1 MPNNNVTTLWNGSE
15 QMTGQDAANT
25 ADAII
30 YHTPGGGVSTVQQA
44 LDNSSSSVPVG
55 SVMTFDGSVLPGG
68 YEPYQT
74 QEQRDIATLNDNLAQ
89 TPITVGGE
97 TLSTIDDK
105 LNYLLEGKQ
114 TFDIIAFEQLR
125 ASGTQNYSIN
135 SNYKYILHVINMY
148 AQATYNN
155 NCTLATIENGN
166 ITYYNHGTTYQTITL
181 SSDTLTIHEG
191 SGNAP
196 LAISLIKLN

>member
-74 QEQRDIATLNDNLAQ
+74 QEQRDIATLNDNLTASND
-89 TPITVGGE
+89 TPFRFEIQGGVYGYLKADDSFAPFSSKNFTMVVKVTAYGYGAYGNYPSYTDGNSTV
-97 TLSTIDDK
+97 
-105 LNYLLEGKQ
+105 
-114 TFDIIAFEQLR
+114 
-125 ASGTQNYSIN
+125 
-135 SNYKYILHVINMY
+135 
-148 AQATYNN
+148 
-155 NCTLATIENGN
+155 LATLTKNVTIKCVNG
-166 ITYYNHGTTYQTITL
+166 TITI
-181 SSDTLTIHEG
+181 TNG
-191 SGNAP
+191 SGWSGYKETGSQTDEYVGVRLVSVN
-196 LAISLIKLN
+196 LVSLTWD